1 MASLSVSAA
10 GSSCRVCE
18 CECVWCKYDQS
29 INQGQVNASN
39 GGATSRAPKKAIG
52 LRCEEYDSEEHDEE
66 DEAYKVSQK
75 AASFVTSG

>member
-1 MASLSVSAA
+1 MEKRARAAFRPSAP
-10 GSSCRVCE
+10 
-18 CECVWCKYDQS
+18 
-29 INQGQVNASN
+29 N

-52 LRCEEYDSEEHDEE
+52 LRCEEYDSEEHEEE